1 MHLERPI
8 ATFFRAIARFFVAIQ
23 PHLLHFMYLRL
34 LFVAINALLPH
45 VFDRYDLFKG
55 RICSKIKD
63 FATCF

>member
-34 LFVAINALLPH
+34 LFVAVDAKFVAKSRILLH
-45 VFDRYDLFKG
+45 VL
-55 RICSKIKD
+55 C
-63 FATCF
+63 